1 VTPASFRIYW
11 FEPLQAEGETAMR
24 LDPRCRP
31 TSSRWTYACALTAI
45 LLAAPWGCA
54 ELDEE
59 EIESTA
65 LALSAGTPA
74 DRAEL
79 ALRWAPVHYQD
90 VDQTGAHALG
100 GRADYITRVNFD
112 NNYIGNDNW
121 DHAGSSSYPLAAYVY
136 FSVVET
142 DTHWFIVYM
151 FFHPRDW
158 SDSWLDAEHENDSE
172 GVLLTVARDGSVYGD
187 LKSAVTVAHRDFF
200 SYLPATTDWEEGG
213 EDVDGILSME
223 NWSGRPHPVTAQEAK
238 GHGLKARPYF
248 DINGDGVSY
257 YPSSSLAEVPSGPND
272 RGVRYKLID
281 IFAPGGL
288 WSLRG
293 NSSLF
298 ASFGTFSGN
307 SSGGCGAGPTA
318 CDNNAA
324 NPPWGWDDHNDV
336 PGRGDMAADPAGLV
350 TEYFTIPEEVS
361 FDYTFN
367 PFDI

>member
-1 VTPASFRIYW
+1 
-11 FEPLQAEGETAMR
+11 MR

-31 TSSRWTYACALTAI
+31 TSSRGTCACALAAI

-54 ELDEE
+54 EMGDEE
-59 EIESTA
+59 EIDSTA

-79 ALRWAPVHYQD
+79 ALRWAPIHYQD
-90 VDQTGAHALG
+90 VDQTGSHALG
-100 GRADYITRVNFD
+100 GRADYIARVNFD
-112 NNYIGNDNW
+112 GNFVGNDNW
-121 DHAGSSSYPLAAYVY
+121 DHAGSSTSSLAAYVY

-142 DTHWFIVYM
+142 ETHWFIVYM

-158 SDSWLDAEHENDSE
+158 SDSWLDSEHENDSE
-172 GVLLTVARDGSVYGD
+172 GVMLTVARDGSPYGD

-200 SYLPATTDWEEGG
+200 SYLPASTDWEEGG
-213 EDVDGILSME
+213 EDLDGTLSME

-238 GHGLKARPYF
+238 GHGLKARPYY

-272 RGVRYKLID
+272 RGVRYRLID
-281 IFAPGGL
+281 IVASGGL
-288 WSLRG
+288 WSLR
-293 NSSLF
+293 NNTSLF
-298 ASFGTFSGN
+298 SSFGTFSGN

-318 CDNNAA
+318 CDTNAA

-336 PGRGDMAADPAGLV
+336 PRRGDMARDPAGLV

-367 PFDI
+367 PFET